1 MQVKATLHD
10 DLYNS
15 FHCYFLHPAIDVA
28 RSDSADEA
36 SELEDIAVID
46 SKPLS
51 SSPNKSVSSSP
62 NKSVSSSPTKSTAP
76 PSKLDRSADADMD
89 HSATGHTLS
98 SQVALAMETKDIA
111 RLKHTVADLERR
123 LKSRLVFSHPLPI
136 GSRSQNYVWSQCTVI
151 NPSRQQQML
160 IYLWTHVYDSS
171 GVWGLESQ
179 NFQYEVKISIGL
191 AM

>member
-1 MQVKATLHD
+1 MQVQATPHD

-36 SELEDIAVID
+36 SEWVVIAVSD

-51 SSPNKSVSSSP
+51 SSPYKATS
-62 NKSVSSSPTKSTAP
+62 P

-98 SQVALAMETKDIA
+98 AQVALAMETKDIA
-111 RLKHTVADLERR
+111 RLKQTVADLERR
-123 LKSRLVFSHPLPI
+123 LKSRLVLSHSLPT
-136 GSRSQNYVWSQCTVI
+136 GSQSRNYDGSQCTVI

-179 NFQYEVKISIGL
+179 NYQYEVKISIWL

>member
-1 MQVKATLHD
+1 MQMQATPHV

-28 RSDSADEA
+28 RSDSAHEA
-36 SELEDIAVID
+36 SELEDIAVIV

-62 NKSVSSSPTKSTAP
+62 NKSTAP

-98 SQVALAMETKDIA
+98 AQVALAMETKDIA
-111 RLKHTVADLERR
+111 RLKQTVADLERR

-136 GSRSQNYVWSQCTVI
+136 GSRSQNYV
-151 NPSRQQQML
+151 
-160 IYLWTHVYDSS
+160 
-171 GVWGLESQ
+171 
-179 NFQYEVKISIGL
+179 
-191 AM
+191 

>member
-1 MQVKATLHD
+1 MQVQATPHV

-98 SQVALAMETKDIA
+98 AQVALAMETKDIA
-111 RLKHTVADLERR
+111 RLKQTVADLERR
-123 LKSRLVFSHPLPI
+123 LKSRLVFSHSLTA
-136 GSRSQNYVWSQCTVI
+136 SSQSQNYIWSQWTAI
-151 NPSRQQQML
+151 NHSQQQQML
-160 IYLWTHVYDSS
+160 IYLWIHVYDSS

-179 NFQYEVKISIGL
+179 NYQYDVKISIWL
-191 AM
+191 AI